1 MSVSEHQ
8 QTRKSKRLTLWSTE
22 MHHGVVVFEHVHF
35 FNVIKRLHAYPTKNH
50 SQSLIQDEGYLPNF
64 LIAALSFLSSCTA
77 AYVLWEVFF
86 WTLLWVPTY
95 IKNSQKSSRRSGQK
109 PECRFER
116 LLRTFTTKLRLSEL
130 RCEPCA
136 SFSNL
141 VIHLILILN
150 DNVKIASC

>member
-35 FNVIKRLHAYPTKNH
+35 FNVIKRLHAYPSKNH

-95 IKNSQKSSRRSGQK
+95 IKNSQKKFQEKRAKAWMQIWASSTYLYHQVETFRTS
-109 PECRFER
+109 
-116 LLRTFTTKLRLSEL
+116 LRALREL
-130 RCEPCA
+130 QQPRYP
-136 SFSNL
+136 SYSNF
-141 VIHLILILN
+141 
-150 DNVKIASC
+150 KWQC